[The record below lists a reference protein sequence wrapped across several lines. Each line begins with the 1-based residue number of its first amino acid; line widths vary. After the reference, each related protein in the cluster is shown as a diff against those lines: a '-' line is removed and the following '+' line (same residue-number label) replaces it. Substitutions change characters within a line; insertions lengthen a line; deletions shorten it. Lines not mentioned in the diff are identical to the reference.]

1 MVLSDIHAKRRM
13 MAIKNSHT
21 TLNRA
26 EDDDKFVEALGR
38 GLRVLECF
46 RPSERFLGNAEI
58 AKRTGLTK
66 PAVSQLTFTL
76 CELGYLSYSPDKRR
90 YCLGTAVI
98 TLGHNHLAGGDIRR
112 VARPLM
118 QSLAEY
124 THASVHLGI
133 RDQLSMVYIDT
144 YRATS
149 SFTVQFDVGPQVTI
163 ANTSMGRAY
172 LSALPE
178 TDRTALLEQIRKND
192 EQNWPRVKAGID
204 QAVRDYRE
212 MGFCMSLGDWRSE
225 VNAIAVPLICEDGTI
240 MLFSC
245 SGAAFQMPRQML
257 VEDIGPRLNNLTGN
271 VRTALSMV
279 NK

>member
-1 MVLSDIHAKRRM
+1 MT
-13 MAIKNSHT
+13 IKNS
-21 TLNRA
+21 LNTMNMA
-26 EDDDKFVEALGR
+26 EDDGKFVEALGR

-46 RPSERFLGNAEI
+46 RPSERFLGQNEI
-58 AKRTGLTK
+58 SKRTGLTK
-66 PAVSQLTFTL
+66 AAVSQLTFTL
-76 CELGYLSYSPDKRR
+76 CELGYLHYSPDKNS
-90 YCLGTAVI
+90 YSLGTAVI
-98 TLGHNHLAGGDIRR
+98 PLGHARSPQRDIRR

-124 THASVHLGI
+124 AHASVHLGI
-133 RDQLSMVYIDT
+133 RDQLNMVYIDT

-212 MGFCMSLGDWRSE
+212 MGFCLSLGDWRSE
-225 VNAIAVPLICEDGTI
+225 VNAIAVPLILADGTI

-271 VRTALSMV
+271 VRTALSMA
-279 NK
+279 NR